1 MDSLLVSPTAVYTIH
16 TLTRFLRWARQDDGN
31 EADSAPGRLIW
42 LAVGIAVAVAAT
54 GFAITLFNNAKAR
67 VPDPTPPIP

>member
-1 MDSLLVSPTAVYTIH
+1 MAPRPSTS
-16 TLTRFLRWARQDDGN
+16 ARVLP
-31 EADSAPGRLIW
+31 DSAPGRLIW

>member
-1 MDSLLVSPTAVYTIH
+1 MDSLLLQPSAVWTIH
-16 TLTRFLRWARQDDGN
+16 LMTRFIAWARQDDGN

-67 VPDPTPPIP
+67 VPDPTPPTP

>member
-1 MDSLLVSPTAVYTIH
+1 MDSLLLQPAAVWTIH
-16 TLTRFLRWARQDDGN
+16 TLTRFFVWARQDDGN

-67 VPDPTPPIP
+67 VPDPTPPTP